1 MKVVAR
7 INKNIL
13 KRQGKRP
20 RVFQLYYLQS
30 GENGCWPARLAS

>member
-20 RVFQLYYLQS
+20 HVL
-30 GENGCWPARLAS
+30 G